1 MQAPRT
7 LLQERVSRRA
17 IVLNYRIVKVLTLF
31 VVIIPRSALCDPSL
45 VDSIM
50 DRDAGIRKVLEEVD
64 PKDGMDCLSM
74 GELDIVFRTDNNG
87 APKVGVM
94 LTDPRGRRIGFDPL
108 TQRAWQEFPEAQGY
122 VDCDDLHG
130 SDACRGIV
138 QVCGPISGTYKLEM
152 IAQETTTYSV
162 SISARSKELVDVGR
176 VHSSRS
182 EAGLNH
188 LTIRARSRDVV
199 LLNYSRDPRD
209 KVTAQLQHPLH
220 AQWSDARFHARGD
233 VQATKSR

>member
-1 MQAPRT
+1 
-7 LLQERVSRRA
+7 
-17 IVLNYRIVKVLTLF
+17 VLNCRIVKALALF
-31 VVIIPRSALCDPSL
+31 VVITPRPALGDRSL
-45 VDSIM
+45 VDSIK
-50 DRDAGIRKVLEEVD
+50 DRNTGIRKVLEEVD

-108 TQRAWQEFPEAQGY
+108 TRQAWQEFPEAQGY
-122 VDCDDLHG
+122 VNCDDLHG

-138 QVCGPISGTYKLEM
+138 QVCGPVSGTYKLEM
-152 IAQETTTYSV
+152 IGQKTTTYSV
-162 SISARSKELVDVGR
+162 SISARSKELVDGGK

-182 EAGLNH
+182 EAELNNV
-188 LTIRARSRDVV
+188 TIRARSRDIV
-199 LLNYSRDPRD
+199 LLNYSRDPRE

-220 AQWSDARFHARGD
+220 AQSSDERFHGHGD
-233 VQATKSR
+233 VPARRGKL

>member
-1 MQAPRT
+1 
-7 LLQERVSRRA
+7 VF
-17 IVLNYRIVKVLTLF
+17 NCRIVNVLTLF
-31 VVIIPRSALCDPSL
+31 VVIIPRSALCDRSL
-45 VDSIM
+45 VDSIK

-64 PKDGMDCLSM
+64 PKDDMDCLSM

-87 APKVGVM
+87 APKVGVV

-108 TQRAWQEFPEAQGY
+108 TKHAWQQFPEAEGY

-138 QVCGPISGTYKLEM
+138 QVCGPVSGTYKLEM
-152 IAQETTTYSV
+152 IGQKTTTYSV
-162 SISARSKELVDVGR
+162 SISARSKELVDGGK

-182 EAGLNH
+182 EAELNNVTLH
-188 LTIRARSRDVV
+188 ARSRDIV
-199 LLNYSRDPRD
+199 LLNYSRDPRE

-220 AQWSDARFHARGD
+220 AQWSDARFYGRGD
-233 VQATKSR
+233 VRATKSR

>member
-1 MQAPRT
+1 
-7 LLQERVSRRA
+7 
-17 IVLNYRIVKVLTLF
+17 VLNSRIVKVLALF
-31 VVIIPRSALCDPSL
+31 VVIIPRPALCDRSL
-45 VDSIM
+45 VDSIK

-64 PKDGMDCLSM
+64 PKDDMDCLSL

-108 TQRAWQEFPEAQGY
+108 TKHAWQQFPEAEGY

-138 QVCGPISGTYKLEM
+138 QVCGPVSGTYKLEM
-152 IAQETTTYSV
+152 IGQKTTTYSV
-162 SISARSKELVDVGR
+162 SVSARSKELVDGGK

-182 EAGLNH
+182 EAELNNV
-188 LTIRARSRDVV
+188 TILARTRDIV
-199 LLNYSRDPRD
+199 LLNYSRDPGER
-209 KVTAQLQHPLH
+209 VSAQLQHPLR
-220 AQWSDARFHARGD
+220 AQWSDARFHGRGD
-233 VQATKSR
+233 VRNT